1 MADYTSKLGFGP
13 VTYSPKQA
21 VGPERQSAEAVLK
34 RIPGVHGVGEGR
46 DSIGNPAWI
55 AYVRDSSVAELL
67 PKRVGDRAV
76 VPMTTGEITTLP
88 AE

>member
-1 MADYTSKLGFGP
+1 MADYTSMPGFGP

-21 VGPERQSAEAVLK
+21 VAPEREEAEAVLR

-55 AYVRDSSVAELL
+55 AYVQDASVAQLL
-67 PKRVGDRAV
+67 PKRVGDRDV
-76 VPMTTGEITTLP
+76 VPLTTGEIRALP

>member
-1 MADYTSKLGFGP
+1 MADYTSMPGFGP

-21 VGPERQSAEAVLK
+21 MAPERQNAETVLRK
-34 RIPGVHGVGEGR
+34 ITGVHGVGEGR

-55 AYVRDSSVAELL
+55 AYVQDATVAQLL
-67 PKRVGDRAV
+67 PKRVAERNV
-76 VPMTTGEITTLP
+76 VPIVTGEIRTLP